1 MKNGA
6 GSPEMIKPII
16 SSAKDCVLDDYPTN
30 KYKVIFIFFVIFC
43 FSNLVMI
50 DCLPTSFLQRF
61 QALTE
66 TCVCVFT
73 QIQIRLLR
81 KDPQRSSSP
90 VMLLLIKA
98 KVCKKQ
104 NDFTWRFL
112 FRIIGQHHVTMVSLR
127 DSSDFGGQR

>member
-1 MKNGA
+1 
-6 GSPEMIKPII
+6 
-16 SSAKDCVLDDYPTN
+16 
-30 KYKVIFIFFVIFC
+30 
-43 FSNLVMI
+43 MI

-66 TCVCVFT
+66 TCVCVYT
-73 QIQIRLLR
+73 DPNQAVG

-90 VMLLLIKA
+90 VMLLLTKA
-98 KVCKKQ
+98 KVGKKQ